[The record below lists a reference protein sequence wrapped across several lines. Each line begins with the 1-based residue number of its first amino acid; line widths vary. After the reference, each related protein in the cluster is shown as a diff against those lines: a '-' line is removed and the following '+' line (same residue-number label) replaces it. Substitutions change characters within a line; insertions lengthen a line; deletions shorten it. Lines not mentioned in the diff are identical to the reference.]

1 MSARDRWNDKH
12 RDARVGDWTP
22 REWLVEH
29 EALVDEQPKGRALD
43 VACGRG
49 REALW
54 LAERGFVVD
63 AVDVSDVAVDGVTDA
78 ARERALPVQASRVDL
93 VETPGPFPREPYD
106 LVVSFYF
113 LERSLFPR
121 MAAALAPG
129 GLLVVET
136 FTRDHAEVLGRDM
149 PARFLLDHNELLTA
163 FSGLRVLRY
172 REAIIDGNGHA
183 RAVASIVARRGVR

>member
-1 MSARDRWNDKH
+1 MTARERWNEKH
-12 RDARVGDWTP
+12 REAQVGGATP
-22 REWLVEH
+22 RGWLIEH
-29 EALVDEQPKGRALD
+29 EALVDELPKGRALD

-54 LAERGFVVD
+54 LAERGFTVD
-63 AVDVSDVAVDGVTDA
+63 AVDVADVAVDAVRAA
-78 ARERALPVQASRVDL
+78 ARERALPVQAWRVDL

-106 LVVSFYF
+106 IVVDFYF

-136 FTRDHAEVLGRDM
+136 FTRDHAEILGHDM
-149 PARFLLDHNELLTA
+149 PARFLLDHNELLSA
-163 FSGLRVLRY
+163 FPGLRVLHY
-172 REAIIDGNGHA
+172 RDTTIGGSDRG
-183 RAVASIVARRGVR
+183 RAVASIVARRT

>member
-1 MSARDRWNDKH
+1 MSDRERWNEKH
-12 RDARVGDWTP
+12 REVQVGGGTP

-29 EALVDEQPKGRALD
+29 EALIDELPKGRALD

-54 LAERGFVVD
+54 LAERGFTVD
-63 AVDVSDVAVDGVTDA
+63 AVDVADVAVDAVRAA
-78 ARERALPVQASRVDL
+78 ARERALPLQAWRVDL
-93 VETPGPFPREPYD
+93 VETAGPFPREPYD
-106 LVVSFYF
+106 IIVDFYF

-136 FTRDHAEVLGRDM
+136 FTRDHVEVLGHDM

-163 FSGLRVLRY
+163 FPGLRVVHY
-172 REAIIDGNGHA
+172 REAIIAGGDRG
-183 RAVASIVARRGVR
+183 RAVASIVVRRT

>member
-1 MSARDRWNDKH
+1 MSDRERWNEKH
-12 RDARVGDWTP
+12 REAQVGGCAP

-29 EALVDEQPKGRALD
+29 EALVDELPKGRALD

-54 LAERGFVVD
+54 LAERGFMVD
-63 AVDVSDVAVDGVTDA
+63 AVDVADVAVDAVGAA
-78 ARERALPVQASRVDL
+78 ARERALPVQAWRVDL
-93 VETPGPFPREPYD
+93 VEAPGPFPREPYD
-106 LVVSFYF
+106 IVVDFYF

-136 FTRDHAEVLGRDM
+136 FTRDHVEVLGHDM
-149 PARFLLDHNELLTA
+149 PARFLLDHNELLAA
-163 FSGLRVLRY
+163 FPGLRVLHY
-172 REAIIDGNGHA
+172 REMIIGGSDRP
-183 RAVASIVARRGVR
+183 RAVASIVARRT